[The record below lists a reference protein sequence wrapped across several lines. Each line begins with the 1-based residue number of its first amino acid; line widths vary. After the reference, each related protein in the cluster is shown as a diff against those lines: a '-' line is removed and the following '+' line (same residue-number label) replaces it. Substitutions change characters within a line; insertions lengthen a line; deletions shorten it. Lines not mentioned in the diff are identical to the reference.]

1 MAVWP
6 RRPSAR
12 GSGFSPPDTAPG
24 VELLGDALVVPGE
37 LLGVDLGVA
46 HDAHVGVRAP
56 DLRAPEADV
65 LDRRHDA
72 AEERRAELAHHLR
85 SLDVRDALLDREA
98 EGLPD
103 LLGEEAVAHEVAGL
117 DRELLP
123 LVALGLRELRI
134 VVAQREAT
142 EGDVARFVLH
152 DVGVD
157 GRGEPVL
164 RLVADG

>member
-85 SLDVRDALLDREA
+85 SLDVRDALLD
-98 EGLPD
+98 
-103 LLGEEAVAHEVAGL
+103 
-117 DRELLP
+117 
-123 LVALGLRELRI
+123 
-134 VVAQREAT
+134 
-142 EGDVARFVLH
+142 
-152 DVGVD
+152 
-157 GRGEPVL
+157 GRPRVSQTSSE
-164 RLVADG
+164 RKRSRMR